1 VVNLMPQITCPNCGL
16 TINLENRKEI
26 DVDMIKD
33 ATKREPKTFTE
44 LMHITRLP
52 RKTLS
57 LRLKELCETGALVKE
72 EGLYQL
78 NGASE
83 PGKSFYM
90 NFKGGFSRK
99 LDKRL
104 RIGLM
109 LVSLAICFSA
119 SGYVF
124 AMIVQP
130 AIVAP
135 PAPKPVIIGSF
146 SMDLTVS
153 NVQDLYAWQA
163 LVTFNGSELKVL
175 NVAQG
180 NFLTPLGF
188 PYFFNATWM
197 GDDVLMVG
205 GTAQADMPGESG
217 SGKLA
222 TVVFGYYATE
232 YKLPKIASEAYYE
245 ETFLLDSQLSQI
257 PLEGQTKLAL
267 SPTS

>member
-1 VVNLMPQITCPNCGL
+1 
-16 TINLENRKEI
+16 
-26 DVDMIKD
+26 
-33 ATKREPKTFTE
+33 
-44 LMHITRLP
+44 
-52 RKTLS
+52 
-57 LRLKELCETGALVKE
+57 
-72 EGLYQL
+72 
-78 NGASE
+78 
-83 PGKSFYM
+83 
-90 NFKGGFSRK
+90 
-99 LDKRL
+99 
-104 RIGLM
+104 
-109 LVSLAICFSA
+109 
-119 SGYVF
+119 
-124 AMIVQP
+124 
-130 AIVAP
+130 
-135 PAPKPVIIGSF
+135 
-146 SMDLTVS
+146 
-153 NVQDLYAWQA
+153 

-222 TVVFGYYATE
+222 SVVFGYYATE
-232 YKLPKIASEAYYE
+232 YKLPKITPEAYYE

>member
-1 VVNLMPQITCPNCGL
+1 MPQITCPNCGL

-57 LRLKELCETGALVKE
+57 LRLKQLCETGALVKE

-83 PGKSFYM
+83 PRKSFYM

-99 LDKRL
+99 MDKRL

-109 LVSLAICFSA
+109 LISLAICFSA
-119 SGYVF
+119 SGYVL
-124 AMIVQP
+124 AMIMQP
-130 AIVAP
+130 TFVAP

-232 YKLPKIASEAYYE
+232 YKLPKITPEAYYE

-257 PLEGQTKLAL
+257 PFEGQTKLAL

>member
-1 VVNLMPQITCPNCGL
+1 MPQITCPNCGL
-16 TINLENRKEI
+16 TITLENRKEI
-26 DVDMIKD
+26 DVDMIRN
-33 ATKREPKTFTE
+33 ATRREPKTFTE
-44 LMHITRLP
+44 LMHITKLP

-57 LRLKELCETGALVKE
+57 LRLKELCETGALVKD
-72 EGLYQL
+72 EGMYQL

-99 LDKRL
+99 LDKRM

-119 SGYVF
+119 SGYVL

-130 AIVAP
+130 TAVTTP
-135 PAPKPVIIGSF
+135 PPKPVIIGSF
-146 SMDLTVS
+146 AMDLTVS
-153 NVQDLYAWQA
+153 HVQDLYAWQA
-163 LVTFNGSELKVL
+163 LVTFNENELKVL

-180 NFLTPLGF
+180 DFLTPLGF

-205 GTAQADMPGESG
+205 GTAQSDMPGESG
-217 SGKLA
+217 SGRLA
-222 TVVFGYYATE
+222 TIVFGYYVSD
-232 YKLPKIASEAYYE
+232 YKLPRMAPEAYYE
-245 ETFLLDSQLSQI
+245 ETFLLDSNLSQI
-257 PLEGQTKLAL
+257 PLEGQTELVL

>member
-1 VVNLMPQITCPNCGL
+1 MPQITCPNCGL

-33 ATKREPKTFTE
+33 ATRREPRTFTE

-83 PGKSFYM
+83 PRKSFYM

-99 LDKRL
+99 MDKRM

-119 SGYVF
+119 SGYVL

-130 AIVAP
+130 TVVAP
-135 PAPKPVIIGSF
+135 PVPKPVVIGSF
-146 SMDLTVS
+146 SMDLNVN

-163 LVTFNGSELKVL
+163 LVIFNGSELKVL
-175 NVAQG
+175 QVAQG
-180 NFLTPLGF
+180 DFLPPLGF

-197 GDDVLMVG
+197 GDDVLLVG
-205 GTAQADMPGESG
+205 GTARANVPGESG
-217 SGKLA
+217 SGRLA
-222 TVVFGYYATE
+222 TIVFGYYVSD

-245 ETFLLDSQLSQI
+245 ETLLLDSKLEQI
-257 PLEGQTKLAL
+257 PLGEQTRL
-267 SPTS
+267 SLEP